1 MFRPIYCLIYL
12 LANENGIKTIITI
25 KKPENW
31 MILGKYGNFSCTFK
45 VMFSSHLRRLA
56 VL

>member
-12 LANENGIKTIITI
+12 LANENGIKIIITI

-31 MILGKYGNFSCTFK
+31 MILGKSGNFSCTFK